1 MLSNLLNIPHD
12 KRRGEREWKKKQL
25 TTYPHTLA
33 AVRSTCGARLP
44 STPPSS
50 PPGGGSLCCSK
61 TTRNRRC
68 QTWNPCGGRTEEN
81 PGPCRVPGRILDRIL
96 EGNNKKKTFIDEQIQ
111 PTSKQSEFI
120 ASRRKGLCLLL
131 PHDQNCLRP
140 FVGNRTQL
148 DRPDSSVLVSNLQGG
163 CKRLLQ

>member
-1 MLSNLLNIPHD
+1 MTKEEGKENGKRSSWPRTHTPWQRCAPHAAPASQAHHLLRPLEAVACVAV
-12 KRRGEREWKKKQL
+12 KRHGIADAKLGTRVAAEPRRTRVLAGFQVVFWTEFWK
-25 TTYPHTLA
+25 
-33 AVRSTCGARLP
+33 
-44 STPPSS
+44 
-50 PPGGGSLCCSK
+50 
-61 TTRNRRC
+61 
-68 QTWNPCGGRTEEN
+68 E
-81 PGPCRVPGRILDRIL
+81 II
-96 EGNNKKKTFIDEQIQ
+96 KKKTFIDEQIQ

-163 CKRLLQ
+163 CKRLLQWVES